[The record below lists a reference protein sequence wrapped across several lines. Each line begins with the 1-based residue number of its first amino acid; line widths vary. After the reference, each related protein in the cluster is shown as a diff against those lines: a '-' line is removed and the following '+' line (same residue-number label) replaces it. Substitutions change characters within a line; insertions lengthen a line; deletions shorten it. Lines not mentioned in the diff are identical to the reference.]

1 MKTGTTFDLYCISYI
16 FVLNFYFSWE
26 LGSVLLSHN
35 WEEGGGIRGFQRRG
49 FPSGL
54 APNFRFSTSSTKGT
68 RGSLQFTGRT
78 GLILAALRA
87 SFWTLP
93 NLVVPEELWLESE
106 LDLLFTC
113 GIHFWLQEVFVSPQ
127 IPVGSLS
134 RQDGRSSFQAV
145 GYSLGSVGEIYMIY
159 INRL

>member
-35 WEEGGGIRGFQRRG
+35 WEEGGGIRGFPRRG
-49 FPSGL
+49 FLSGL

-93 NLVVPEELWLESE
+93 NLIFSSHVA
-106 LDLLFTC
+106 FTF
-113 GIHFWLQEVFVSPQ
+113 GSKK
-127 IPVGSLS
+127 SLS
-134 RQDGRSSFQAV
+134 HHRYLWDRFRARLEGGHPFRQLVIPWVPSRKFT
-145 GYSLGSVGEIYMIY
+145 
-159 INRL
+159 